1 MNSTI
6 ESTLTIQN
14 ATILTPSD
22 RFEPG
27 TLVVKNGRISQ
38 IGPASKFP
46 SPTEDRVI
54 EADGLYLV
62 PGFIDLQVNG
72 GFGNNFTTNP
82 ETIWRVAAQL
92 PQYGI
97 TAFLP
102 TIVTSPLSNV
112 GKAQSVL
119 AKGRKSER
127 PGAMPLGLHVEG
139 PFINP
144 LKKGAHNPTYIRQPQ
159 SDAIAGWSLDQ
170 GVRLVTLAPELPGA
184 LTIIERLA
192 GRDVV
197 VSAGHSM
204 ASYEQAQTGFTAGI
218 RYGTHL
224 YNAMPSAGHRNP
236 GLVGALLDKESCT
249 VGLIS
254 DGIHV
259 HPAMVNLVW
268 KAAGSSRF
276 NLVSDAMSALG
287 MLPGRYEVVGR
298 EVIVT
303 ENDARLADGTL
314 AGSVTPIDQALRNLI
329 AYTQCTLQETLA
341 TITTTP
347 ANLLGIAEQKGRLAP
362 GMAADM
368 VLLSPNLEIQ
378 VTISNGKV
386 VYQRRQDEHDR
397 HQH

>member
-1 MNSTI
+1 MSEVSTPVDGQV
-6 ESTLTIQN
+6 L
-14 ATILTPSD
+14 D
-22 RFEPG
+22 
-27 TLVVKNGRISQ
+27 
-38 IGPASKFP
+38 AS
-46 SPTEDRVI
+46 
-54 EADGLYLV
+54 GLYLV

-92 PQYGI
+92 PQYGV
-97 TAFLP
+97 TSFLP

-119 AKGRKSER
+119 ANGRESEQ

-144 LKKGAHNPTYIRQPQ
+144 LKKGAHNPAYIRQPQ
-159 SDAIAGWSLDQ
+159 SGAIAGWSLDQ

-184 LTIIERLA
+184 LSVVERLVSQ
-192 GRDVV
+192 GVV

-204 ASYEQAQTGFTAGI
+204 ATYEQAQVGFTAGI

-224 YNAMPSAGHRNP
+224 YNAMPPAGHRNP
-236 GLVGALLDKESCT
+236 GLVGALLDSESCT

-259 HPAMVNLVW
+259 HPAMVNLAW
-268 KAAGSSRF
+268 RAASSTRF

-287 MLPGRYEVVGR
+287 MPPGRYDVVER
-298 EVIVT
+298 TVIVT
-303 ENDARLADGTL
+303 DSDCRLADGTL
-314 AGSVTPIDQALRNLI
+314 AGSIVPIDRALRNLI
-329 AYTQCTLQETLA
+329 AYTHCTLPEALA

-347 ANLLGIAEQKGRLAP
+347 GKLLDITEQRGQLAP

-386 VYQRRQDEHDR
+386 VYQRRKDDHDR
-397 HQH
+397 PQH